1 MKINIASNEI
11 IHFIGIG
18 GIGMSGL
25 AQIMNN
31 MGFNIQ
37 GSDLNRNKNTDR
49 LVRSRIK
56 VYFGHHQKNLNKAT
70 MIVIS
75 SAVKKNNGELIAARH
90 KKLSIFKRGEMLAN
104 IVALKKNIVMVPV
117 VASVLVGTF
126 TGVKYIVNLTDTIN
140 ANQAE
145 IQQLKTMSIE
155 NVRRDM
161 AVLTD
166 NVNTVIAK
174 LERAEGTWEMAENLY
189 EVLADKVRQM
199 EYDIKDLNREI
210 NY

>member
-1 MKINIASNEI
+1 
-11 IHFIGIG
+11 
-18 GIGMSGL
+18 
-25 AQIMNN
+25 
-31 MGFNIQ
+31 
-37 GSDLNRNKNTDR
+37 
-49 LVRSRIK
+49 
-56 VYFGHHQKNLNKAT
+56 
-70 MIVIS
+70 
-75 SAVKKNNGELIAARH
+75 
-90 KKLSIFKRGEMLAN
+90 
-104 IVALKKNIVMVPV
+104 MVPV

-145 IQQLKTMSIE
+145 IEKIKTVDLVNIQ
-155 NVRRDM
+155 RDM
-161 AVLTD
+161 KVLND